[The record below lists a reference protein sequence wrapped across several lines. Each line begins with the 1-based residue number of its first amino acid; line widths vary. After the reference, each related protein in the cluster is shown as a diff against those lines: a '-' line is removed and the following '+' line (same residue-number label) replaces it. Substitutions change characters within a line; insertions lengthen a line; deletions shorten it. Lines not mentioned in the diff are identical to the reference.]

1 MKEQSNFENSTTH
14 QQWMESQ
21 GIPIYTEF
29 SVPNLQEVTVTPWE
43 RLGASG
49 AYIIFD
55 GADGLNDAY
64 VLEIGP
70 GGTVKPER
78 HMYEEMVYVLSGR
91 GATTMWNEE
100 SLKRTFE
107 WHEGSM
113 FAIPLNAWHQFFNG
127 QANCSAR
134 FYVVSCAPLVMN
146 LFHNHDFLFNLPFAF
161 TDRFDAR
168 EDFFDAGRELRGR
181 VWETNFV
188 EDIRNFPLME
198 WKERGGGGV
207 NRFFELANS
216 TLTCHVSQFPVG
228 TYKKGH
234 RHGPGANV
242 VIVAGQGYSLLWE
255 EGKEQERI
263 KIDWTVGS
271 VLVPPNLWFHQH
283 FNTGAEPAKYMAVRW
298 GSRKYPLFKNV
309 GERGKVD
316 VSVKNGG
323 SQIEY
328 EDEEPAIRRLF
339 EEELA
344 KNGVEC
350 KMQAVK

>member
-1 MKEQSNFENSTTH
+1 LKEVIVAF
-14 QQWMESQ
+14 
-21 GIPIYTEF
+21 
-29 SVPNLQEVTVTPWE
+29 WE
-43 RLGASG
+43 RLGAYG
-49 AYIIFD
+49 AYISFAAVDDI
-55 GADGLNDAY
+55 NDAY
-64 VLEIGP
+64 VLEIGA

-78 HMYEEMVYVLSGR
+78 HMYEEIFYVLSGR
-91 GATTMWNEE
+91 GATTIWNEGGT
-100 SLKRTFE
+100 KRTFE

-113 FAIPLNAWHQFFNG
+113 FAIPLNAWHQFFNS
-127 QANCSAR
+127 QADSPAR

-146 LFHNHDFLFNLPFAF
+146 LFHNHDFLFNNPFAF
-161 TDRFDAR
+161 TDRFDGR
-168 EDFFDAGRELRGR
+168 EDFFSSGREMQGR
-181 VWETNFV
+181 VWDTNFV
-188 EDIRNFPLME
+188 EDVRTFPLME

-207 NRFFELANS
+207 NRFIELANS
-216 TLTCHVSQFPVG
+216 TLTCHISQFPVG
-228 TYKKGH
+228 TYKKAH

-309 GERGKVD
+309 GQRGKVD
-316 VSVKNGG
+316 VSLKEGG
-323 SQIEY
+323 NQIEY
-328 EDEEPAIRRLF
+328 EDEEPIIRKIF

-344 KNGVEC
+344 KNRVEC
-350 KMQAVK
+350 KMPTVK